1 MINKDKNENTVT
13 ITRKYALIPTSSER
27 KEWHKRVYNFT
38 IEDLTRKIEYYKF
51 FKRTKS
57 ICFINLLWKRWYGY
71 SLPNKSISR
80 PWTRN

>member
-38 IEDLTRKIEYYKF
+38 IEDLTRKIEYYKEKSKKE
-51 FKRTKS
+51 KR
-57 ICFINLLWKRWYGY
+57 
-71 SLPNKSISR
+71 
-80 PWTRN
+80 